1 MKASFRPCIIVPTYD
16 NPRTIEAVVEAARAF
31 LPDVI
36 VVDDGSGAEGYRACR
51 ELEASGQA
59 RVVHRSFNGGKGAA
73 VKTGLAVA
81 QGLGF
86 THAVQI
92 DADGQHD
99 LSFIPE
105 LIARGREDPD
115 AFVVGCPRYDES
127 APAARRWA
135 RRFTQLWV
143 NLEVGRGVVEDTM
156 VGFRLYPIAATLA
169 SGTRGDRM
177 DFDVEVV
184 VRMAWRGTPIVNL
197 PVPVR
202 YLSAEE
208 GGVSHFQPFRD
219 NLRFSW
225 MHSRLC
231 TEACVNW
238 ARRRFGRGSAHE
250 TKAKDWLS
258 VPERGTLA
266 GIFAV
271 AWMATAFGRGPARA
285 LVAVVA
291 LWFAR
296 DPKVRRASEIWWEA
310 VDGER
315 PSFGKVYRHVRR
327 FANVTLDRL
336 FLLME
341 RHQSLEFVSNGN
353 EHLEGLARENK
364 GAVLLG
370 AHIGSFEAM
379 RLRAGQ
385 RKLSLNIVGNFENA
399 RMVNAVLGRSSSK
412 LEARVIKAAPG
423 DVGFV
428 FDIQDRV
435 ARGELVAILGDR
447 VAKGQDAVVVEFFGR
462 PARFPTGP
470 FMLAS
475 ILRCP
480 IYLTFGVFREP
491 NLYQLS
497 CEPFA
502 EQLDLPRRRR
512 QEALQEHVQRYARAL
527 EAKARS
533 APDNWFNFYDFW
545 EVP

>member
-1 MKASFRPCIIVPTYD
+1 MQAEFRPCILVPTYD
-16 NPRTIEAVVEAARAF
+16 NPLTIRAVVTEARAF
-31 LPDVI
+31 LSDVI
-36 VVDDGSGAEGYRACR
+36 VVDDGSSRAGYEACQD
-51 ELEASGQA
+51 LEDSGLA

-81 QGLGF
+81 RGLGF
-86 THAVQI
+86 THAVQV

-99 LSFIPE
+99 LSLIPE
-105 LIARGREDPD
+105 LLSHGRAQPE

-135 RRFTQLWV
+135 RKFTQLWV

-156 VGFRLYPIAATLA
+156 VGFRLYPIDATLA
-169 SGTRGDRM
+169 AKARGDRM

-184 VRMAWRGTPIVNL
+184 VRMAWQGTPIVNL

-202 YLSAEE
+202 YLTSAE
-208 GGVSHFQPFRD
+208 GGVSHFQPLRD

-225 MHSRLC
+225 LHSRLC
-231 TEACVNW
+231 TEACVAW
-238 ARRRFGRGSAHE
+238 ARGLLGGPRHRS
-250 TKAKDWLS
+250 TSDKDWLS

-271 AWMATAFGRGPARA
+271 AWLATAFGRAPARA
-285 LVAVVA
+285 LVALVA

-315 PSFGKVYRHVRR
+315 PSFGKVYAHVRR

-341 RHQSLEFVSNGN
+341 RHRGLEFVSNGN
-353 EHLEGLARENK
+353 EHLEGLARDRK

-370 AHIGSFEAM
+370 AHMGSFEAM

-385 RKLSLNIVGNFENA
+385 RELSLNIVGNFENA
-399 RMVNAVLGRSSSK
+399 RMINAVLGQASSK
-412 LEARVIKAAPG
+412 LEARVIQAVPG

-447 VAKGQDAVVVEFFGR
+447 VTQDQDAVVVDFFGR

-475 ILRCP
+475 ILQCP
-480 IYLTFGVFREP
+480 IYLTFGIFREP

-502 EQLDLPRRRR
+502 ERLSLPRRGRDD
-512 QEALQEHVQRYARAL
+512 ALREHVQRYARAL

-545 EVP
+545 EVS